1 MIRALALLLTC
12 QLAGEILTRAL
23 GLAVPGPVIGLA
35 LLAVLAVVHARIAG
49 AEISAIE
56 KTNLG
61 VTASA
66 LLGSL
71 GLLFVPA
78 GVGIVQQLPLI
89 GAYALPI
96 FVALLVSTV
105 LTLIVTVYVFVF
117 VKRAITR
124 DAPPADGGLMT
135 NPFSIWVYLSATP
148 LLWLAVTL
156 VAWIAAD
163 AIARAC
169 GRHPLVNPVLIA
181 IAMVGGV
188 LVATGTPYQTYF
200 EGAQFVHFL
209 LGPATVA
216 IAVPMVRHLTLVRAN
231 IVPMI
236 VALLAGAVTAVVSV
250 VAVAAAF
257 GVPREILVSLAPKSV
272 TAGIAMA
279 ITESMG
285 GRPALTAVLVIA
297 TGVMG
302 AVIVTP
308 LMNALKITDYAARG
322 FAVGLTSHGI
332 GTARAFAVDEIA
344 GTFAGI
350 AMGLNGVA
358 TSLVVPLL
366 LRWL

>member
-1 MIRALALLLTC
+1 
-12 QLAGEILTRAL
+12 
-23 GLAVPGPVIGLA
+23 
-35 LLAVLAVVHARIAG
+35 
-49 AEISAIE
+49 
-56 KTNLG
+56 
-61 VTASA
+61 
-66 LLGSL
+66 
-71 GLLFVPA
+71 
-78 GVGIVQQLPLI
+78 
-89 GAYALPI
+89 
-96 FVALLVSTV
+96 
-105 LTLIVTVYVFVF
+105 
-117 VKRAITR
+117 
-124 DAPPADGGLMT
+124 MT

-148 LLWLAVTL
+148 LLWLALTL
-156 VAWIAAD
+156 LAWIAAD
-163 AIARAC
+163 AISRAC
-169 GRHPLVNPVLIA
+169 GRHPLANPVLIA
-181 IAMVGGV
+181 IAAMGAV
-188 LVATGTPYQTYF
+188 LVVTGTPYKTYF

-216 IAVPMVRHLTLVRAN
+216 IAVPLVRHLALVRAN
-231 IVPMI
+231 ILPMLA
-236 VALLAGAVTAVVSV
+236 ALLAGAVTAVVSV
-250 VAVAAAF
+250 VAVAAAL

-279 ITESMG
+279 ISENLG

-308 LMNALKITDYAARG
+308 LMNALRIRDYAARG

-358 TSLVVPLL
+358 TALLVPLL